1 MGSSFVGG
9 VYVPRRFVVR
19 PLDFVGF
26 AHVSVA
32 RNKTAMDELL
42 PGLQHWRTHDP
53 GELPGGVLASKS
65 ASSARTKWRCCYRNL
80 RR

>member
-1 MGSSFVGG
+1 MGSSFVGS

-32 RNKTAMDELL
+32 RNETAMDELL
-42 PGLQHWRTHDP
+42 P
-53 GELPGGVLASKS
+53 GELPGGVLAFEIGVICADEMALLLPKPKEVTD
-65 ASSARTKWRCCYRNL
+65 RER
-80 RR
+80 